1 MLNLLAITLKKDQE
15 KMTGQTGNDGAK
27 NGKIMIPLKYL
38 SNFWRTLINCETK
51 LILTWPEDCVLTSN
65 AALNQAVMFI
75 IIDTKTNIPVVTLST
90 QDNAKLLQQLKSTF
104 RRTKLDK

>member
-38 SNFWRTLINCETK
+38 SNF
-51 LILTWPEDCVLTSN
+51 
-65 AALNQAVMFI
+65 
-75 IIDTKTNIPVVTLST
+75 
-90 QDNAKLLQQLKSTF
+90 
-104 RRTKLDK
+104 